1 MKLWRS
7 WTNARELKE
16 ISAMHESKANSQ
28 IESMYEK
35 RYNCILVQGYQ
46 KKTMQKELV
55 TEQIIDW
62 QKKIS
67 EQILAW

>member
-1 MKLWRS
+1 MLKTGLNQPLMHETLEKLDKC
-7 WTNARELKE
+7 EGIKE

-46 KKTMQKELV
+46 KNNAKRAS
-55 TEQIIDW
+55 D
-62 QKKIS
+62 
-67 EQILAW
+67 